1 MTIDVTSRLDIKI
14 YTASIPSCVDVAIT
28 YEQQDFLSWLSPP
41 LAPSRFDSQFRLRSH
56 MCARRLDDDDAR
68 AKENGKPLTPS
79 PWASS
84 RRAVRSA
91 RGQACARDGPM
102 NGTGWQ
108 RGRLCHN
115 KTRDGCSQSS
125 SPLNYQPPPHPI
137 PGGLLCRGDNIVS
150 YACGH

>member
-41 LAPSRFDSQFRLRSH
+41 LAPSRFDSHFRLRSH
-56 MCARRLDDDDAR
+56 MCARRLDDNDAR

-108 RGRLCHN
+108 RGRLCH
-115 KTRDGCSQSS
+115 TAVRVP
-125 SPLNYQPPPHPI
+125 PLSTTNPPPHPI